1 MENTGDTLQLQI
13 LNAKK
18 ELPEISVAA
27 IDAINW
33 KSTLRDISKKYSPEQ
48 QESLEIETELMFC
61 GLVGIEDF
69 PTELENRMKLSH
81 TEVLLLLAEMDKQ
94 IFKKIQ
100 EDLEKRLAQKEK
112 EVSMNRKFV
121 FDPRFG
127 HLPRENQEAISL
139 SGWKE
144 KLFEIAGQFKISI
157 DKQGVLEETT
167 AETLAGRIKASDY
180 GNELKTRIGLDDA
193 KNKELIDVINE
204 KIFKNIKELLV
215 SGSIKKKVAPPPPYK
230 KTVTSEQTTITTTK
244 EKTETPKPSTTMFV
258 ENIKIPEEKP
268 AIKEYTKEQVDPYR
282 EHGIEI
288 VEEGESEPKEDL
300 ASIKNRET
308 IKSIEEKS
316 GVPLVNKAPN
326 SYVKPSIM
334 ANKLMNKTVSNNT
347 VTDYSLPKITGTP
360 HDPYHEEI

>member
-1 MENTGDTLQLQI
+1 MDKTTDILQIKIARAREAMSQESRNAVDSVSWRLILSGINKNYSQDQIETLQM
-13 LNAKK
+13 
-18 ELPEISVAA
+18 
-27 IDAINW
+27 
-33 KSTLRDISKKYSPEQ
+33 
-48 QESLEIETELMFC
+48 ETELLLC
-61 GLVGIEDF
+61 GLIKTEDF
-69 PTELENRMKLSH
+69 PKELETRMRLSH
-81 TEVLLLLAEMDKQ
+81 AEVLLLLAEMDKL

-112 EVSMNRKFV
+112 EISLNRKFV

-167 AETLAGRIKASDY
+167 AETLAGRIKAVDY

-193 KNKELIDVINE
+193 KNKELVDVINE

-244 EKTETPKPSTTMFV
+244 EKAETPKPSTTMFV

-268 AIKEYTKEQVDPYR
+268 VIKEYTKEQVDPYR